1 MRPLIALLCLLA
13 LGLPGHTQAPVR
25 NEQFVYSILAFNGKD
40 YSGTFAGQVT
50 RDIYLV
56 ADVDNFL
63 TARKAFVY
71 YWPLTQEWKV
81 DTSVLNQEIPG
92 KVEIEGSGI
101 ARQEVAKASFTYY
114 NVKGEYELNWRVAK
128 GDEARRIYAYYEKQ
142 RDEQWK
148 ARDAYMEAQLA
159 HERRTNEL
167 TERILDMRKRGVDP
181 GRLVA
186 ELQALKPPEE
196 PKAPDEFV
204 VPPREVQEAYNIN
217 LPVGEYRIRF
227 VTPDGSI
234 MEGSER
240 RLIIFAKR
248 RAGTAGYDV
257 IPADKWTRPEE
268 SSQAGSVLY
277 VNGRTDIYLRPFYQ
291 DEFNDLQYEKL
302 IRNDARGN
310 ATLTKWVKMQQ
321 VPKGT
326 IEVARGRETEKV
338 AELPYRVE
346 QLPGSALGY
355 RIVAFQPRPD
365 QTQADLYAYKVAI
378 DPAQKLLRL
387 HVRDNTGKVLPGGA
401 RQIRVVARPQGLA
414 TLLLLAAVP
423 LLLIALVMAF
433 RAAKL
438 NQ

>member
-1 MRPLIALLCLLA
+1 MRPLIALLSLLA
-13 LGLPGHTQAPVR
+13 LAFPLAAQAPVR

-50 RDIYLV
+50 SDIYLV
-56 ADVDNFL
+56 AGADNFL

-92 KVEIEGSGI
+92 KVEIEGRGI
-101 ARQEVAKASFTYY
+101 ARQEVAKARFTYY

-128 GDEARRIYAYYEKQ
+128 GEEADRIYGYYEKQ
-142 RDEQWK
+142 RDAQWK
-148 ARDAYMEAQLA
+148 ARDAYMDAQLA
-159 HERRTNEL
+159 HDKRTNEL
-167 TERILDMRKRGVDP
+167 TERILDMRKRGLDP
-181 GRLVA
+181 ARLVA

-227 VTPDGSI
+227 VTSDGSV

-240 RLIIFAKR
+240 KLIMFEKR
-248 RAGTAGYDV
+248 RTGTAGYEV

-268 SSQAGSVLY
+268 SSQPGSVLY

-302 IRNDARGN
+302 IRTDARGN
-310 ATLTKWVKMQQ
+310 PTLTKWVRMQQ
-321 VPKGT
+321 IPKAT
-326 IEVARGRETEKV
+326 IEVIRARETEKV
-338 AELPYRVE
+338 TEQPYKVE

-355 RIVAFQPRPD
+355 KIVPFRPRPD
-365 QTQADLYAYKVAI
+365 QTEADLYAYKVTI
-378 DPAQKLLRL
+378 DPARKLLRL
-387 HVRDNTGKVLPGGA
+387 HVRDNSGKAVPGGE
-401 RQIRVVARPQGLA
+401 RQVRVVAQPQGLA

-423 LLLIALVMAF
+423 LLLVALVMAF